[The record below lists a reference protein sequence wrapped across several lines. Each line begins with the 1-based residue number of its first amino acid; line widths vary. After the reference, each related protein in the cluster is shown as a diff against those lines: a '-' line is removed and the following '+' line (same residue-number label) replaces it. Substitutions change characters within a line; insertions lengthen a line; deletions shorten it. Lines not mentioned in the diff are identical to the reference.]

1 MKTLSTALLAA
12 VFSLLAMSTRA
23 QSVDEIV
30 NKYVKAIGGRD
41 AIAGVKTIYEE
52 GSLNVMGQ
60 EAPSTTYIISGKG
73 FKSSV
78 DFNGQQIIQVV
89 TDKGGWSVNPMMGQ
103 TGPTPMPEE
112 QLKGSR
118 YQLDIGGPLLDYKA
132 KGSKLELI
140 GKDTAGGASVYKLKL
155 TTKDS
160 ITLVLY
166 MDVNTGYLVRMVT
179 HPAAQDTDITINFS
193 DYRKVDGGFVMPWG
207 QEIVLPQIT
216 IQMVSKKIEV
226 NKAIDPTIFDMPK

>member
-12 VFSLLAMSTRA
+12 FFSLLAMSTRA

-30 NKYVKAIGGRD
+30 NKYIQAIGGRD

-52 GSLNVMGQ
+52 STLSVMGQ
-60 EAPSTTYIISGKG
+60 EAPSTTYIVAGKG
-73 FKSSV
+73 FKSLV

-89 TDKGGWSVNPMMGQ
+89 TDKGGWSINPMTGQ
-103 TGPTPMPEE
+103 AGATAMPEE
-112 QLKGSR
+112 QLKSSR

-132 KGSKLELI
+132 KGSKVELA
-140 GKDTAGGASVYKLKL
+140 GKDTAGGAPAYKLTL
-155 TTKDS
+155 TTKDNVAM
-160 ITLVLY
+160 TLFL
-166 MDVNTGYLVRMVT
+166 DVNTGYLVRMIT
-179 HPAAQDTDITINFS
+179 HPAGQDADVTINFS

-216 IQMVSKKIEV
+216 LGMTGKKVEV
-226 NKAIDPTIFDMPK
+226 NKAIDPAIFDMPK